1 MANPRQPDIDAAA
14 FAEWADQQRRAQAY
28 EAERR
33 QQLLQQA
40 MSIAASKLPKT
51 AAEAMGKSTKAAA
64 QSVGATGA
72 NMLAYFT
79 PEKTSTSLRDWATGK
94 KAEAAENQ
102 RLAEN
107 YVGSD
112 NPLEDW
118 ATQVAIALPGNFI
131 RYAPD
136 VVNPVSKLSIPA
148 GVIAKYPQIAGLVQK
163 YGPDAVNMAY
173 HSLRGTAESGL
184 EGAVVNPTA
193 SAVGEKV
200 IEPAVSKYIPR
211 LRGSNIPGNI
221 GGVAVEKLYQQLRNM
236 PETPVQTAPRQMI
249 PMGY

>member
-1 MANPRQPDIDAAA
+1 MANPRQPEIDAAA
-14 FAEWADQQRRAQAY
+14 FAQAAALQRAQAQD
-28 EAERR
+28 AERR

-94 KAEAAENQ
+94 KGEAAENQ

-112 NPLEDW
+112 NPLENW

-221 GGVAVEKLYQQLRNM
+221 GGVAVEKLYELLRNM
-236 PETPVQTAPRQMI
+236 PELPVQTAPRQMT
-249 PMGY
+249 PLGY

>member
-136 VVNPVSKLSIPA
+136 VVNPISKLSIPA
-148 GVIAKYPQIAGLVQK
+148 GVIAKYPQIANLVQK

-200 IEPAVSKYIPR
+200 IEPVVSKYIPR

-221 GGVAVEKLYQQLRNM
+221 GGVAVEKLYELLRNT
-236 PETPVQTAPRQMI
+236 PELPVQTAPRQMT
-249 PMGY
+249 PLGY